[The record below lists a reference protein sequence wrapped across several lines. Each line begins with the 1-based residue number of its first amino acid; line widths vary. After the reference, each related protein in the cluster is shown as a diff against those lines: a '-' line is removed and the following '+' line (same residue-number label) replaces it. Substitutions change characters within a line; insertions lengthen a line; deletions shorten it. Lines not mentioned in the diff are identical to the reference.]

1 MGRLPSS
8 PRVIVL
14 VALLFSLSLPAL
26 SATSDVVSSPA
37 VEVRLVTAEN
47 RIAPGASSVSAGLDM
62 SLSEGWKTYWRSP
75 GEVGLPPELDFTGS
89 INVAEV
95 EILWPAPERFTA
107 FGIQNF
113 GYSGE
118 VVLPVR
124 IHLERPGEAISLRV
138 EANILVCSDVCVP
151 SSSTFALD
159 LPAGGAGTQEAIDR
173 ASAARIATYAARVP
187 RVGPTEAISDVA
199 VFVNEDD
206 WTLTVTAQG
215 SHSFEAPDV
224 FPEMGSFT
232 AFGEPDIRLADNGRA
247 LWAQFPILSLDPD
260 AAAPVITLTDGDL
273 ARTVE
278 ARPLDASPS
287 APFALQVERRPISAL
302 LWIGLV
308 AFLGGLILNVMPC
321 VLPVLSIKLASVITG
336 RDKSG
341 GEIRARF
348 LASAVGVMA
357 FMWVL
362 AAATFGLRQV
372 GVTVGWGLQFQNPG
386 FLALMVV
393 ILSIFAAN
401 MLGLFDISLP
411 SRMQTRLADSGARRG
426 YGGDFATGAFAAM
439 LATPCSAPFLGTA
452 IAFAL
457 TGGIVDIGV
466 VFTGL
471 GLGLATPYFAVAAYP
486 RLALIAPKP
495 GRWMIVLKVV
505 LGLLLLLTA
514 AWLVWVL
521 SGVAGPV
528 SVSVTVGLVIAL
540 IGLLTVKRVPPV
552 ARWAGI
558 AVLAVAPIYAAGQ
571 FADQDGAVREAGTE
585 WINFDRA
592 AIARHVSR
600 GETVFV
606 DVTADWCLTCQA
618 NKALVLDRDPVAEA
632 LAADGVIAMRAD
644 WTRPDEDISRYLA
657 AFDRYGIPFNAVYG
671 PGAPEGIALPELLS
685 AEVVMEA
692 LREAA
697 TSAVAA
703 AD

>member
-1 MGRLPSS
+1 MQPIQSRPGFRQMGVRRFGRVNWLGLYTLSRREIMRFLSVWQQTIFAPLMTSALF
-8 PRVIVL
+8 VIVF
-14 VALLFSLSLPAL
+14 ALALGQNRGEVMGLPYLAFL
-26 SATSDVVSSPA
+26 GPGILMMTVIQNAFANTSSSIMISKVQGNIVDV
-37 VEVRLVTAEN
+37 LM
-47 RIAPGASSVSAGLDM
+47 APL
-62 SLSEGWKTYWRSP
+62 SP
-75 GEVGLPPELDFTGS
+75 GEMVL
-89 INVAEV
+89 
-95 EILWPAPERFTA
+95 
-107 FGIQNF
+107 
-113 GYSGE
+113 GY
-118 VVLPVR
+118 V
-124 IHLERPGEAISLRV
+124 
-138 EANILVCSDVCVP
+138 
-151 SSSTFALD
+151 
-159 LPAGGAGTQEAIDR
+159 AGG
-173 ASAARIATYAARVP
+173 
-187 RVGPTEAISDVA
+187 
-199 VFVNEDD
+199 
-206 WTLTVTAQG
+206 
-215 SHSFEAPDV
+215 
-224 FPEMGSFT
+224 
-232 AFGEPDIRLADNGRA
+232 
-247 LWAQFPILSLDPD
+247 
-260 AAAPVITLTDGDL
+260 ITRGL
-273 ARTVE
+273 V
-278 ARPLDASPS
+278 
-287 APFALQVERRPISAL
+287 V
-302 LWIGLV
+302 GLV

-618 NKALVLDRDPVAEA
+618 NKVLVLDRDPVVEA

-644 WTRPDEDISRYLA
+644 WTRPDEEISRYLA

-671 PGAPEGIALPELLS
+671 PGAPEGIVLPELLN